1 MLLTLPIILNQNTCS
16 LNLILTY
23 LYLNLYYNL
32 YILFIREVYYEADK
46 KNYNHDLICHDYN
59 DFYCIEVYRK
69 HEYWEV
75 PL

>member
-32 YILFIREVYYEADK
+32 HILFIREVYYETDK
-46 KNYNHDLICHDYN
+46 MNYNHDLICHDYN
-59 DFYCIEVYRK
+59 DFYCIGVYRK